1 MFLSSRIRHDTA
13 NLATGFEIE
22 IITIVILGGVVMTG
36 GKGNVGGGSDNV
48 FLSRTL
54 RYGLG
59 LNNVPGQYMLVIT
72 GSLLIISII
81 T

>member
-1 MFLSSRIRHDTA
+1 
-13 NLATGFEIE
+13 
-22 IITIVILGGVVMTG
+22 MTG
-36 GKGNVGGGSDNV
+36 GKGEMWAVVLTTFFIG
-48 FLSRTL
+48 TL

-81 T
+81 SNNIISEYKRRKQLSQM